1 MRRTLRSAGVIA
13 VLLMVVGVTVASV
26 SAAPAGSSATAGS
39 VETIRLTGRFVQQAE
54 LDLGA
59 AGESLG
65 DQLVFTQDLFRRS
78 QEVGTLGGVCTITG
92 LEAGVSVTF
101 QCQATA
107 SLAAGQITTQGLI
120 TFSAETEGQSFRVAI
135 TGGTGA
141 YRTAHG
147 QVTVVE
153 TATEDHLTFR
163 IIR

>member
-1 MRRTLRSAGVIA
+1 MRRTFRPAVVIA
-13 VLLMVVGVTVASV
+13 LLLMLVAVTVATV
-26 SAAPAGSSATAGS
+26 SAAPATSSANGS
-39 VETIRLTGRFVQQAE
+39 AETLRLTGRSVQEAQ

-65 DQLVFTQDLFRRS
+65 DQIVFTEDLFRRG
-78 QEVGTLGGVCTITG
+78 QEVGTLGGVCTVTG
-92 LEAGVSVTF
+92 LEPAVSVTF

-107 SLAAGQITTQGLI
+107 SLPDGQITSQGLV
-120 TFSAETEGQSFRVAI
+120 TFSPETEGQPFRIAI

-153 TATEDHLTFR
+153 TATEDRLTIR